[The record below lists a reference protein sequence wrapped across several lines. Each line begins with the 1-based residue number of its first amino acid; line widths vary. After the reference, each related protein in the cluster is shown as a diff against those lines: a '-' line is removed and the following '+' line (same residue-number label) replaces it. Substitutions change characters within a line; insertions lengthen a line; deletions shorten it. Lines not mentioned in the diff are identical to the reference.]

1 MTVKHRNRNP
11 QGQQQRLS
19 ERLSAHQAAMR
30 EDRRQWRS
38 GLAQQ
43 LGRINFGLA
52 QFFQRGFFGRLKWLV
67 TGR

>member
-1 MTVKHRNRNP
+1 MATKRSRNP
-11 QGQQQRLS
+11 KGQQSPLS
-19 ERLSAHQAAMR
+19 KSLTAHQAAMR

-38 GLAQQ
+38 GLARQ
-43 LGRINFGLA
+43 LGVINFGLA